1 MHRTTIAIGMI
12 LLMMGVAGCG
22 GTARDV
28 TQGAYRDVRTNQRT
42 NGDHLIRQV
51 YDMNGDGR
59 IDLWK
64 FYDSLQKTD
73 QEGAPER
80 VLVRKE
86 VDINF
91 DGTIDRIMYYS
102 QNEDLLS
109 EEIDTNFDGIIDRI
123 QYYTNGFV
131 VKTEVYTASCNRV
144 RIDGEERPEVTP
156 NLTRHFR
163 KGVLTRELFDS
174 KCSGKEEMLTIFNE
188 KGEVSQIGYD
198 RDSDGV
204 IDQWVKY

>member
-1 MHRTTIAIGMI
+1 MHRTTIATGMI
-12 LLMMGVAGCG
+12 LLMMGVVGCS
-22 GTARDV
+22 GTAREV
-28 TQGAYRDVRTNQRT
+28 SQGAYRDVRTSTRT
-42 NGDHLIRQV
+42 DDGHLIRQV

-64 FYDSLQKTD
+64 FYASMQKTD

-102 QNEDLLS
+102 QNEDLVS

-131 VKTEVYTASCNRV
+131 VKTEVYTADCNRV
-144 RIDGEERPEVTP
+144 RVDSEERPEVNP

-163 KGVLTRELFDS
+163 KGVLTRESFDS

-198 RDSDGV
+198 RDADGV